1 MALASR
7 DAEAIAA
14 VFAVK
19 ATLGFLIMLDEL
31 GFSPKSP
38 CPIRVDNKATVDG
51 AHSEKISKE
60 SRFMAMRL
68 KWLREMVLH
77 DLIGISHITT
87 GDNIADVFTKIL
99 PATLHA
105 RFRAILMGTATLA
118 AIYTL
123 YII

>member
-1 MALASR
+1 
-7 DAEAIAA
+7 
-14 VFAVK
+14 
-19 ATLGFLIMLDEL
+19 
-31 GFSPKSP
+31 
-38 CPIRVDNKATVDG
+38 
-51 AHSEKISKE
+51 
-60 SRFMAMRL
+60 MAMRL

-105 RFRAILMGTATLA
+105 RFRAILMGTATLV